1 MLGNMITDWYVWN
14 NMLKVAERLIV
25 AVSPEGPILR
35 IYWWTLEYQ
44 MKLILNQTSAFFGW
58 NGLTSRIILLTNH
71 CWLADEACQSLFG
84 PTSCSLPLCFQNN
97 CHRLS
102 AGDFGKHNKTK
113 WMYKTRRDN
122 KQWHELISSEISHLI
137 DGLISVALVDKK
149 KIKIS
154 GGAKGTQT
162 SCITGFAPCCP
173 SLLRA
178 Y

>member
-1 MLGNMITDWYVWN
+1 MRLLEGKQLFLLLLIECLNQNVGEYDYWLIWN

-44 MKLILNQTSAFFGW
+44 MKHILNQTSAFFGW
-58 NGLTSRIILLTNH
+58 NRLTSRIILLTNH
-71 CWLADEACQSLFG
+71 CWLADEACQSFFG

-113 WMYKTRRDN
+113 
-122 KQWHELISSEISHLI
+122 
-137 DGLISVALVDKK
+137 
-149 KIKIS
+149 
-154 GGAKGTQT
+154 
-162 SCITGFAPCCP
+162 
-173 SLLRA
+173 
-178 Y
+178 